1 MPKSK
6 LQNVLFTI
14 VMAFVM
20 VYDLVCYNIALD
32 KGGMSNEI
40 FLIAFH
46 EIVIMLPVAFVL
58 EFFIV
63 EKFATKLAFRIVTPQ
78 DRPIFITLAISSMI
92 VCIMCPIMSFIATLL
107 FAYADNQLIAV
118 WIQKTF
124 MNFPVAFFWQIFI
137 AGPLVRN
144 LFGLFNKK
152 SK

>member
-20 VYDLVCYNIALD
+20 VYALVCYNIALD

-63 EKFATKLAFRIVTPQ
+63 EKSATKQTDFYHTCHFFYDSVYNVSDNELY
-78 DRPIFITLAISSMI
+78 
-92 VCIMCPIMSFIATLL
+92 CNSFICTC
-107 FAYADNQLIAV
+107 
-118 WIQKTF
+118 
-124 MNFPVAFFWQIFI
+124 
-137 AGPLVRN
+137 R
-144 LFGLFNKK
+144 
-152 SK
+152 

>member
-20 VYDLVCYNIALD
+20 VYALVCYNIALD

-92 VCIMCPIMSFIATLL
+92 VCILDSRKRDEDTTSRIA
-107 FAYADNQLIAV
+107 AN
-118 WIQKTF
+118 
-124 MNFPVAFFWQIFI
+124 P
-137 AGPLVRN
+137 
-144 LFGLFNKK
+144 
-152 SK
+152 

>member
-1 MPKSK
+1 M
-6 LQNVLFTI
+6 
-14 VMAFVM
+14 
-20 VYDLVCYNIALD
+20 
-32 KGGMSNEI
+32 
-40 FLIAFH
+40 
-46 EIVIMLPVAFVL
+46 
-58 EFFIV
+58 
-63 EKFATKLAFRIVTPQ
+63 TPQ

-107 FAYADNQLIAV
+107 FAHAGNQLIAA

-144 LFGLFNKK
+144 LFGFFNKK

>member
-1 MPKSK
+1 M
-6 LQNVLFTI
+6 F
-14 VMAFVM
+14 
-20 VYDLVCYNIALD
+20 
-32 KGGMSNEI
+32 
-40 FLIAFH
+40 
-46 EIVIMLPVAFVL
+46 PVAFVL

-107 FAYADNQLIAV
+107 FAHADNQLIAV

>member
-6 LQNVLFTI
+6 VQSVLFTI

-20 VYDLVCYNIALD
+20 VYALVCYNIALD

-58 EFFIV
+58 EFFVV
-63 EKFATKLAFRIVTPQ
+63 EKSATKLAFRIVTPQ

-107 FAYADNQLIAV
+107 FAHAGNQLIAV

-144 LFGLFNKK
+144 LFGFFNKK

>member
-20 VYDLVCYNIALD
+20 VYALVCYNIALD

-63 EKFATKLAFRIVTPQ
+63 EICHKTCIQNCDATGQTDFYHTCYFFYDSVYNVSDNELY
-78 DRPIFITLAISSMI
+78 
-92 VCIMCPIMSFIATLL
+92 CNSFICTC
-107 FAYADNQLIAV
+107 
-118 WIQKTF
+118 
-124 MNFPVAFFWQIFI
+124 
-137 AGPLVRN
+137 R
-144 LFGLFNKK
+144 
-152 SK
+152 